1 MKTNLDYL
9 LDNPSLAQVWVELK
23 LTKTNP
29 LHDDYYRMEYA
40 EITLAEAEK
49 IAQAKCKGIVLEY
62 QGEEYTRDWNGK
74 RLPALTKSLPDGS
87 VDPDSLDARLWCSE
101 AWKVM
106 AQRREMESKKIE
118 ERTARLEFVIRYF
131 IETLEREPSESRT
144 LAYALSAKDV
154 DSLAKMAAKTL
165 A

>member
-1 MKTNLDYL
+1 MKENLDYL
-9 LDNPSLAQVWVELK
+9 LDDPRLAQVWVELK

-29 LHDDYYRMEYA
+29 LHDDYYRMEYV

-49 IAQAKCKGIVLEY
+49 ISQANCKGIVLEY
-62 QGEEYTRDWNGK
+62 QGEEYTTDWNGK
-74 RLPALTKSLPDGS
+74 RMPSIAHWLPDGS
-87 VDPDSLDARLWCSE
+87 LDPDSPSARLWCSE

-106 AQRREMESKKIE
+106 AQRRAKESKKIE
-118 ERTARLEFVIRYF
+118 ERTARLEQVIQYF
-131 IETLEREPSESRT
+131 IETLEREPSESRE